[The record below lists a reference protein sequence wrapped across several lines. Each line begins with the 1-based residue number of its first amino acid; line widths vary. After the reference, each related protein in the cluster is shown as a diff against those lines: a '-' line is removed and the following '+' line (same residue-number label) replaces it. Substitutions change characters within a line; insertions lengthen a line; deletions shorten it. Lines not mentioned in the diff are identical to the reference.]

1 MSSYPPAPRPFWSP
15 ATALTA
21 ARLGLRDGASAAQRV
36 KGTDALDWLERHVD
50 ELRRRVREEEATKET
65 PTP

>member
-1 MSSYPPAPRPFWSP
+1 MSSYPPPPRPFWSLV
-15 ATALTA
+15 TALTA

-50 ELRRRVREEEATKET
+50 ELRRRARSEDDTKEI